1 MRAGSAADASRL
13 RREQPTATGQLK
25 ARAEPGQPWG
35 PDGGAV
41 AAALVGLMRRAAR
54 PRHLT
59 ATGSLAAGLP
69 AQLGQATA
77 RVRGRGQLR
86 QVARRA
92 HCRARPRR
100 LCHPAASRYCR
111 RAPPWC
117 RVELRTSVR
126 YRWIWCCFNLG
137 VKKVTFHYT
146 ILPNSAAESESAA
159 ESAATGCGG
168 SAAHGAALLPL
179 RAAPLAAPAAP
190 PDARQATPQSGGA
203 EAADRGSAD
212 RGSADRGSSDR
223 AGSVGA
229 ASVVPRRRWREKG
242 EGSCAA

>member
-1 MRAGSAADASRL
+1 MPRVCAESSPQRQASSKL
-13 RREQPTATGQLK
+13 EPSQGQ
-25 ARAEPGQPWG
+25 AWG
-35 PDGGAV
+35 LGGGAV
-41 AAALVGLMRRAAR
+41 AAALVGLMKRAAR

-190 PDARQATPQSGGA
+190 PDARQATPQGGGA
-203 EAADRGSAD
+203 EAADRGSAGRGSVDRGSVD
-212 RGSADRGSSDR
+212 RGSADR

-229 ASVVPRRRWREKG
+229 ASVLSRRRWREKG
-242 EGSCAA
+242 EGSCAV